1 MSGAHDPTTKRRVIV
16 VNGGRVCPKPVGE
29 IQART
34 GVNSSSRATCLIS
47 LDLHSTVCKQPISNE
62 INRRAQKSMHKL
74 YTAAFQQLTNKR
86 SRSSNKYAPGTIAG
100 RILLQ
105 YGP

>member
-1 MSGAHDPTTKRRVIV
+1 
-16 VNGGRVCPKPVGE
+16 
-29 IQART
+29 
-34 GVNSSSRATCLIS
+34 
-47 LDLHSTVCKQPISNE
+47 
-62 INRRAQKSMHKL
+62 MHKL